1 MKTPLNGSSPML
13 NHSCDDEQE
22 FGCQEQDEADFN
34 GLKDSYFDF
43 DE

>member
-1 MKTPLNGSSPML
+1 MKNPLNGSNLML

-22 FGCQEQDEADFN
+22 FGCQEQDEADFDN
-34 GLKDSYFDF
+34 LKDSYFDF

>member
-1 MKTPLNGSSPML
+1 VRTALINPNVML

-34 GLKDSYFDF
+34 DLKDSYFDF